1 MSNRFKCPL
10 WLKTES
16 LAARLFSYFAI
27 ILLLI
32 LGAQNLAER
41 ALMKALLQVPDNVQT
56 DMRSLAVEAESLLQK
71 GSNQALAE
79 WEKAQSYYL
88 FVLDEQQ
95 NALSGR
101 EMHPHFKF
109 KLRFIRQLDTT
120 LQDRVNQPI
129 ISMPL
134 SDKRQLVIQFPHA
147 KHPAH
152 FYRYYFGVSQVVIAI
167 LILSVFSLLLAR
179 FLQKP
184 LSQLQVASR
193 QLAEGDFHV
202 RVADVVG
209 KDVNE
214 FAELAKDFDNMA
226 FRIEEMAEKQRRLIR
241 DVSHELRT
249 PLARQNLALHLVRKK
264 IPEELHPLADKLSR
278 ESDVMNELIDE
289 IMEYSKL
296 EMATYVPKLVP
307 LQLDALVSQSLL
319 DALLLKQG
327 SQTIIS
333 EVPKDLPLIFADPRL
348 LLRVLDNL
356 LSNALKYAGDSASV
370 SVCGY
375 LADGQVI
382 LQVEDDG
389 AGIPSAHLASIFDP
403 FTRLEQARDKQSGGY
418 GLGLSIVKE
427 SMRVMKATVQADNR
441 EPSGLRVTLSFPT
454 IKSSIF

>member
-1 MSNRFKCPL
+1 
-10 WLKTES
+10 
-16 LAARLFSYFAI
+16 
-27 ILLLI
+27 
-32 LGAQNLAER
+32 
-41 ALMKALLQVPDNVQT
+41 MKALLQVPDNVQI
-56 DMRSLAVEAESLLQK
+56 DMRALAVEAEEQLQQGDMQK
-71 GSNQALAE
+71 LAD
-79 WEKAQSYYL
+79 WERAQSYYL
-88 FVLDEQQ
+88 FVLDEKH

-109 KLRFIRQLDTT
+109 KLRFIRRLDTT

-152 FYRYYFGVSQVVIAI
+152 FYRYYFGASQVVIAI

-179 FLQKP
+179 YLQKP

-202 RVADVVG
+202 RVEDVVG
-209 KDVNE
+209 KDVAE

-249 PLARQNLALHLVRKK
+249 PLARQNLALHLVRKR
-264 IPEELHPLADKLSR
+264 IPVELHPLADRLGR

-296 EMATYVPKLVP
+296 EMATYVPRLVP
-307 LQLDALVSQSLL
+307 LQLDALVSQSVL
-319 DALLLKQG
+319 DVSLLKHG
-327 SQTIIS
+327 SQTIINDI
-333 EVPKDLPLIFADPRL
+333 PNDLPIILADQRL
-348 LLRVLDNL
+348 MLRVLDNL
-356 LSNALKYAGDSASV
+356 LANAVKYAGENAKVVIS
-370 SVCGY
+370 GY
-375 LADGQVI
+375 VIGEQVI
-382 LQVEDDG
+382 MRVEDDG
-389 AGIPSAHLASIFDP
+389 PGIPNTHLTHIFDP

-427 SMRVMKATVQADNR
+427 SMRVMKGEVLAENR
-441 EPSGLRVTLSFPT
+441 EPSGLRVTLSFYY
-454 IKSSIF
+454 IKS

>member
-1 MSNRFKCPL
+1 
-10 WLKTES
+10 
-16 LAARLFSYFAI
+16 
-27 ILLLI
+27 
-32 LGAQNLAER
+32 
-41 ALMKALLQVPDNVQT
+41 MKALLQVPDNIQT
-56 DMRSLAVEAESLLQK
+56 DMRALAVDAQKMLQLNDK
-71 GSNQALAE
+71 QQLAE
-79 WEKAQSYYL
+79 WERTQSYYL
-88 FVLDEQQ
+88 FVLDDKQ
-95 NALSGR
+95 NAVSGR

-134 SDKRQLVIQFPHA
+134 SDNRQLVIQFPHA

-179 FLQKP
+179 YLQRP

-193 QLAEGDFHV
+193 QLANGDFHV

-209 KDVNE
+209 KEVHE
-214 FAELAKDFDNMA
+214 FAELAQDFDNMA

-264 IPEELHPLADKLSR
+264 TPVETHPLVDRLGR

-296 EMATYVPKLVP
+296 EMATYVPKLMP

-319 DALLLKQG
+319 DASLLKLDT
-327 SQTIIS
+327 QTVVNN
-333 EVPKDLPLIFADPRL
+333 VPNDLPMILADSRL

-356 LSNALKYAGDSASV
+356 VTNACKYAGKNAHIAV
-370 SVCGY
+370 SGY
-375 LADGQVI
+375 VVEGKVI
-382 LQVEDDG
+382 MQVEDDG
-389 AGIPSAHLASIFDP
+389 PGIPTAHLANIFDP

-427 SMRVMKATVQADNR
+427 SIRVMKGTVQIENR
-441 EPSGLRVTLSFPT
+441 VPSGLRVTTSFAK
-454 IKSSIF
+454 IKV